1 MNGVLLIAWR
11 KMGHGKTEHS
21 SVFAFLV
28 SVAKDKTEKLQDGRK
43 GGTPNES

>member
-1 MNGVLLIAWR
+1 
-11 KMGHGKTEHS
+11 MGHGNTEHS

-43 GGTPNES
+43 DGTPNESKQKSFP